1 MGGTRR
7 DRSSNNTFGG
17 GLIGEDV
24 HLDQPL
30 PLWATNP
37 EVSEREWWGWR
48 IGEEETKK
56 GGSCEYGK
64 RGEVTT
70 QSNKPGLNG
79 FLYTLMLEKKDLKFI
94 I

>member
-37 EVSEREWWGWR
+37 EVSEREWWG
-48 IGEEETKK
+48 
-56 GGSCEYGK
+56 
-64 RGEVTT
+64 
-70 QSNKPGLNG
+70 
-79 FLYTLMLEKKDLKFI
+79 
-94 I
+94 